1 MNDVDY
7 SITYPMIQALLSII
21 IGLCLSKLWSTF
33 AIHVKRWNN
42 TTPYIPYYLLL
53 FSQSLTLM
61 SLWFGSPYIYGILI
75 KKHLGLVLLG
85 LTGDGCAVITTYL
98 MLPSDQELNQYTLD
112 LREWYIKNKRKF
124 FTGFCVWAIIG
135 CFLGYFM
142 GLLGLGAT
150 LFNILFT
157 LIMGVLLW
165 YIDNYYLHMYAH
177 IQAIF
182 LWILLLVK

>member
-1 MNDVDY
+1 MGG
-7 SITYPMIQALLSII
+7 MA
-21 IGLCLSKLWSTF
+21 GLCISGASKILESS
-33 AIHVKRWNN
+33 V
-42 TTPYIPYYLLL
+42 
-53 FSQSLTLM
+53 FSPIQ
-61 SLWFGSPYIYGILI
+61 YVQ
-75 KKHLGLVLLG
+75 LV
-85 LTGDGCAVITTYL
+85 V
-98 MLPSDQELNQYTLD
+98 
-112 LREWYIKNKRKF
+112 
-124 FTGFCVWAIIG
+124 G

-142 GLLGLGAT
+142 GLLGLGAN